1 MKEKIQSVII
11 HVVVGIL
18 LFFAAFLFFNYH
30 STSEKG
36 SSLAE
41 LAGSTYPLMEIVTK
55 EGDYNLMKAYRG
67 EVDLSLVRN
76 QISVLEDSNILD
88 LRLYCYDYDITA
100 IQYTL
105 FKDDPGEPLEEGTL
119 NQLKSA
125 SGGKIKS
132 GSIHFTS
139 DLKEGENYF
148 LRMAVRLDNS
158 TRAWFYTKLQSGF
171 PHYREYLTFARD
183 FHNTLMDKE
192 GAHEKIGIYLETDG
206 SDTSNSL
213 QHVDIHSNY
222 NSVIYGN
229 MTVKE
234 EQKPR
239 IKIREINSTYAVLEL
254 SSVLSAEIRSGV
266 VQFYDVK
273 EIFKIRYNPE
283 RMFLLDYQRYMN
295 ARYNPGFIDSSKNYI
310 GLGIQDADQV
320 DFLSSDDGYKVAFAV
335 GGQLWYYEYKT
346 SNVTRVYSFTSEN
359 VADIRNDQDEH
370 GIRILDMDKDG
381 NITYLVYGYMSR
393 GSHEGANGIQIL
405 RFDED
410 GNYNEELAFLS
421 TSVPYSRLEEDLSRL
436 AYLNDDQ
443 LFYCLIDGDFHEI
456 DFANRK
462 DTILRS
468 GLVNESLTAS
478 GSGNVIAIEKETDVT
493 LNREI
498 VLTSLDSG
506 ISRTFSC
513 GEDERIRS
521 VGFLNNDFIYAVGKA
536 EDISSDES
544 GAVTFPAQTLYITNL
559 NGDEIRQYSKKGR
572 YVTDT
577 KVSGSVLEM
586 SFVRKKGNSF
596 EKTDDKDYIRYKEE
610 KSNTVSIASRQSET
624 FGEQLYFSFPDYVY
638 IQIAPDLLL
647 TKFKTN
653 ENNLTMELK
662 RKEEEDEQYYVYADG
677 ENKLT
682 SSNLPD
688 AVKKASELRG
698 NVIDSNERMIWQCAF
713 DEYDIV
719 PGMDQVI
726 KVSSDRLSL
735 AGCLSMVASLN
746 GKKISPDEIDRKPGL
761 PAALLEMCT
770 GVKTLTLTGCALD
783 DVLYYVNQGS
793 PVLARYSDT
802 RYVLVMSYNSTKIR
816 YLDPVTGKSTVE
828 DRAQITE
835 SFKKQGNIFYSYL
848 TD

>member
-1 MKEKIQSVII
+1 MDQFTLENLTVGRGQKVQGYLDLPFTEKDKLPVTLIYGREEGPTVLLEGGL
-11 HVVVGIL
+11 HNAEYVGIHTVIGL
-18 LFFAAFLFFNYH
+18 
-30 STSEKG
+30 SR
-36 SSLAE
+36 E
-41 LAGSTYPLMEIVTK
+41 LEP
-55 EGDYNLMKAYRG
+55 
-67 EVDLSLVRN
+67 
-76 QISVLEDSNILD
+76 EDIHGILIIINILNVNG
-88 LRLYCYDYDITA
+88 
-100 IQYTL
+100 
-105 FKDDPGEPLEEGTL
+105 FKARTVSVSAADGKNLNRVFPGDPEGTYSDRL
-119 NQLKSA
+119 ADFMVK
-125 SGGKIKS
+125 KI
-132 GSIHFTS
+132 F
-139 DLKEGENYF
+139 
-148 LRMAVRLDNS
+148 
-158 TRAWFYTKLQSGF
+158 
-171 PHYREYLTFARD
+171 
-183 FHNTLMDKE
+183 
-192 GAHEKIGIYLETDG
+192 
-206 SDTSNSL
+206 
-213 QHVDIHSNY
+213 
-222 NSVIYGN
+222 
-229 MTVKE
+229 
-234 EQKPR
+234 PR
-239 IKIREINSTYAVLEL
+239 I
-254 SSVLSAEIRSGV
+254 
-266 VQFYDVK
+266 
-273 EIFKIRYNPE
+273 
-283 RMFLLDYQRYMN
+283 DY
-295 ARYNPGFIDSSKNYI
+295 FID
-310 GLGIQDADQV
+310 V
-320 DFLSSDDGYKVAFAV
+320 
-335 GGQLWYYEYKT
+335 
-346 SNVTRVYSFTSEN
+346 
-359 VADIRNDQDEH
+359 H
-370 GIRILDMDKDG
+370 
-381 NITYLVYGYMSR
+381 
-393 GSHEGANGIQIL
+393 NGDW
-405 RFDED
+405 F
-410 GNYNEELAFLS
+410 
-421 TSVPYSRLEEDLSRL
+421 EDLSP
-436 AYLNDDQ
+436 
-443 LFYCLIDGDFHEI
+443 
-456 DFANRK
+456 
-462 DTILRS
+462 
-468 GLVNESLTAS
+468 
-478 GSGNVIAIEKETDVT
+478 
-493 LNREI
+493 
-498 VLTSLDSG
+498 
-506 ISRTFSC
+506 
-513 GEDERIRS
+513 
-521 VGFLNNDFIYAVGKA
+521 FIYAVGKA